1 MNYKLYWELTNEE
14 TRGCFG
20 RLARRRSRVSRQR

>member
-1 MNYKLYWELTNEE
+1 MNYKLYWELMRE